1 MTTIQ
6 ILITL
11 LIISIML
18 NGLALWFIRSLLS
31 KLLFVS
37 NNLGEV
43 NEVMT
48 SFAEHVEGVYSMETF
63 YGDQTLQGLL
73 EHSRLVV
80 EMIGEF
86 NEIYVIADG
95 YGNLGDAEEE
105 GEVSDGEETQKDG
118 ILYKGP

>member
-1 MTTIQ
+1 MTTMQ
-6 ILITL
+6 ILITCL
-11 LIISIML
+11 VLSIAI
-18 NGLALWFIRSLLS
+18 NGLALWFIRNLLS

-48 SFAEHVEGVYSMETF
+48 SFSEHVEAVYSMETF
-63 YGDQTLQGLL
+63 YGDQTLRGLL
-73 EHSRLVV
+73 DHSRLVV

-95 YGNLGDAEEE
+95 YDNLGDAEE
-105 GEVSDGEETQKDG
+105 GEVSDGEET
-118 ILYKGP
+118 

>member
-1 MTTIQ
+1 MTTMQ
-6 ILITL
+6 ILITCL
-11 LIISIML
+11 VLSIAI
-18 NGLALWFIRSLLS
+18 NGLALWFIRNLLS

-48 SFAEHVEGVYSMETF
+48 SFSEHVEAVYSMETF
-63 YGDQTLQGLL
+63 YGDQTLRGLL
-73 EHSRLVV
+73 DHSRLVV

-105 GEVSDGEETQKDG
+105 GEVSDGEET
-118 ILYKGP
+118 

>member
-1 MTTIQ
+1 MQ
-6 ILITL
+6 ILITCL
-11 LIISIML
+11 VLSIAI
-18 NGLALWFIRSLLS
+18 NGLALWFIRNLLS

-48 SFAEHVEGVYSMETF
+48 SFSEHVEAVYSMETF
-63 YGDQTLQGLL
+63 YGDQTLRGLL
-73 EHSRLVV
+73 DHSRLVV

-95 YGNLGDAEEE
+95 YDNLGDAEE
-105 GEVSDGEETQKDG
+105 GEVSDGEET
-118 ILYKGP
+118 

>member
-6 ILITL
+6 ILIVVLT
-11 LIISIML
+11 ISVAL
-18 NGLALWFIRSLLS
+18 NGLAFWFIRNLLS

-48 SFAEHVEGVYSMETF
+48 SFADHVESVYSMETF
-63 YGDQTLQGLL
+63 YGDQTLKGLL
-73 EHSRLVV
+73 DHSRLVV
-80 EMIGEF
+80 QMIGEF

-95 YGNLGDAEEE
+95 YDNLGDAEEE
-105 GEVSDGEETQKDG
+105 GEVSDGEET
-118 ILYKGP
+118 

>member
-1 MTTIQ
+1 MTTMQ

-11 LIISIML
+11 LVISIAL
-18 NGLALWFIRSLLS
+18 NGLALWFIRNLLS

-48 SFAEHVEGVYSMETF
+48 SFAEHVEAVYSMETF

-73 EHSRLVV
+73 DHSRLVV

-95 YGNLGDAEEE
+95 YSNLGDVEE
-105 GEVSDGEETQKDG
+105 GEVSDGEEA
-118 ILYKGP
+118 

>member
-80 EMIGEF
+80 EMIGEC

-105 GEVSDGEETQKDG
+105 GEVSDGEET
-118 ILYKGP
+118 